1 MRVIIVGGG
10 VIGLATAWRCAQR
23 GADVTVI
30 DPEPG
35 GKASHVAAGLLP
47 PSGDMLI
54 GEPDFARFVL
64 HSRALYPSFAA
75 EVAQAAGT
83 PVGFLR
89 NGILDVA
96 YDAHAAEGL
105 DRLRQMADGFGVR
118 YRMLTPDDCHR
129 LEPHLAAE
137 AHTGMLSPDDGSIDP
152 RALTRGLTAA
162 LQHAGGHLVRE
173 RAARLLLDTDTPA
186 VRLSGGALLHADRL
200 VLAAGPW
207 THLLPGL
214 PDGLVPE
221 IKPYKGQVIR
231 LHGDATVHHTVRCG
245 YEDRAVYIAPRTD
258 GELAVGA
265 TYEDTGYDEH
275 VRAEGVADLLER
287 VRRVLP
293 AASRMH
299 FAGADAGLRPGSP
312 DGRPILGPTSRD
324 DVLLATG
331 HHRVGVQL
339 TPATAEAMAE
349 AVVTGRLP
357 QIARPFG
364 ADRFAST
371 VPTAA

>member
-23 GADVTVI
+23 GTDVTVI

-35 GKASHVAAGLLP
+35 TKASGVAAGLLP
-47 PSGDMLI
+47 PSGDMLL
-54 GEPDFARFVL
+54 GRPEFARLVL

-75 EVAQAAGT
+75 ELARAAGT
-83 PVGFLR
+83 PVGYLR

-96 YDAHAAEGL
+96 YDARAAEGL
-105 DRLRQMADGFGVR
+105 DRLRKMADDAGVR
-118 YRMLTPDDCHR
+118 YEMLTPDDCRR
-129 LEPHLAAE
+129 LEPHLAGE
-137 AHTGMLSPDDGSIDP
+137 AHVGMLSPDDGSVDP
-152 RALTRGLTAA
+152 RSLTRALTAA
-162 LQHAGGHLVRE
+162 LRHAGGRLVRE
-173 RAARLLLDTDTPA
+173 RATELLLDTGTPA
-186 VRLSGGALLHADRL
+186 VRLGDGTVQHADRL

-214 PDGLVPE
+214 PEGLVPE

-231 LHGDATVHHTVRCG
+231 LRGDTPVHHTVRCG
-245 YEDRAVYIAPRTD
+245 YEDRAVYIAPRAD

-265 TYEDTGYDEH
+265 TYEDAGYDEQ

-299 FAGADAGLRPGSP
+299 FAGAAAALRPGSP
-312 DGRPILGPTSRD
+312 DGQPILGPTSRE

-357 QIARPFG
+357 DIARPFG
-364 ADRFAST
+364 ADRFADT
-371 VPTAA
+371 APTPV